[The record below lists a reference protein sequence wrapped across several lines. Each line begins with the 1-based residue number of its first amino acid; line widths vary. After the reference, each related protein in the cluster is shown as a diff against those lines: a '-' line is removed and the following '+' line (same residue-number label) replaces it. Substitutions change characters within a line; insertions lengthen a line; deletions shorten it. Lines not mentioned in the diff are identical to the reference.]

1 MNLSRFPVLR
11 ALALMVVALPMVAPP
26 AGAQQVPTS
35 REQVKL
41 SFSPVVKTAAPAVV
55 NIYTKRI
62 VKAAASPLLADP
74 FFRRFFGDSLPPGA
88 VQDRVQ
94 RSLGS
99 GVILGADGTVITNH
113 HVIKDADEVT
123 VVLADRREFEATI
136 VGSDERT
143 DLAVLKIDPGK
154 GETLPVLPMGDSD
167 AIEVGDMVI
176 AIGNPFG
183 VGQTVTS
190 GIVSA
195 LARTN
200 VGITDYR
207 SFIQTDAAI
216 NPGNSGGALVDMNG
230 RLVGINSAIYS
241 KDGGSQGIGFAIPTA
256 LVKSVLSSITQSGKA
271 IRPWFGA
278 SGQPIT
284 NELAQAM
291 HLPRPVGVLISAVAK
306 DGPAAKAG
314 IKVGDVVT
322 FVNGREVD
330 DPEGM
335 RFRLATLAPGNDAKV
350 TLLREGVE
358 KTIDVRLIAPPE
370 NPARDTTDM
379 GGANPFTGTTIA
391 NLNPALAEEV
401 GMSSTATGVV
411 VLRIKR
417 GSIAHR
423 LQFQPGDIILRVN
436 DRPVATVAD
445 AKVLLGTKSDL
456 WRIVINRDGQTLSLQ
471 VGG

>member
-1 MNLSRFPVLR
+1 MRLSRFPALR
-11 ALALMVVALPMVAPP
+11 ALALVAVMLPLIPAA
-26 AGAQQVPTS
+26 AGAQQVPAS
-35 REQVKL
+35 REQIKQ
-41 SFSPVVKTAAPAVV
+41 SFSPVVKSAAPAVV

-62 VKAAASPLLADP
+62 VKTAASPLLADP

-88 VQDRVQ
+88 VQERVQ

-99 GVILGADGTVITNH
+99 GVIVTGDGTVITNH

-123 VVLADRREFEATI
+123 VVLADRREFEARI

-143 DLAVLKIDPGK
+143 DLAVLKIEPGK

-167 AIEVGDMVI
+167 AIEVGDLVI

-183 VGQTVTS
+183 IGQTVTS

-216 NPGNSGGALVDMNG
+216 NPGNSGGALVDMSG

-241 KDGGSQGIGFAIPTA
+241 KDGANHGIGFAIPTA
-256 LVKSVLSSITQSGKA
+256 LVKTVLAGITQSGKVV
-271 IRPWFGA
+271 RPWLGA
-278 SGQPIT
+278 SGQAVT
-284 NELAQAM
+284 SELAQAM
-291 HLPRPVGVLISAVAK
+291 KLPRPVGVLLNAIAK

-314 IKVGDVVT
+314 LKVGDVVT
-322 FVNGREVD
+322 LVNGREVD
-330 DPEGM
+330 DAEGM
-335 RFRLATLAPGNDAKV
+335 RFRLATLAPGSDATV
-350 TLLREGVE
+350 TYLRDGAER
-358 KTIDVRLIAPPE
+358 TASVRLIAPPE
-370 NPARDTTDM
+370 TPARDTTDIA
-379 GGANPFTGTTIA
+379 GANPFTGATIA

-401 GMSSTATGVV
+401 GMSSAATGVV

-423 LQFQPGDIILRVN
+423 LQFQPGDIILRIN
-436 DRPVATVAD
+436 ERPVASVAE
-445 AKVLLGTKSDL
+445 AKLLLSTNSDL
-456 WRIVINRDGQTLSLQ
+456 WRITINRDGQTLSLQ